1 MAAAGAGTARLAAAR
16 NRRRRGRPLRARRA
30 CNAPQAV
37 APTTRAQGR
46 RSHCVPCVCI
56 GGRSGCER
64 RRKGGH
70 ETDRPASRSSDANPY
85 LELTSD
91 PGCSALQAPAASLPG
106 HSVPDVREPVRIHQR
121 AAAERAPGSRRAVSG
136 VRDRRHVG
144 FPPLRREPLC
154 DRTRPAGRRRWLVPI
169 VATGESPDRCAELAE
184 RAAIVD
190 RTGVC
195 AGWSRIEHCS
205 RHRLIAGRTRN
216 RAYAQRVCNPAV
228 GRSACAGR
236 TPCRSVPQRWRC
248 EGVLPSSCSSCTNPG
263 NGPALRCVLHC
274 NSHTR

>member
-46 RSHCVPCVCI
+46 RSHCVPRVCI

-70 ETDRPASRSSDANPY
+70 ETDRPASRSSDANP
-85 LELTSD
+85 
-91 PGCSALQAPAASLPG
+91 CM
-106 HSVPDVREPVRIHQR
+106 SV
-121 AAAERAPGSRRAVSG
+121 S
-136 VRDRRHVG
+136 
-144 FPPLRREPLC
+144 PPLRREPLC

-184 RAAIVD
+184 RASIVD

-195 AGWSRIEHCS
+195 AGWSRIEHCR
-205 RHRLIAGRTRN
+205 RHRFIAGRARN
-216 RAYAQRVCNPAV
+216 RAYGRRVCNPAV
-228 GRSACAGR
+228 VRSVDARRGKPAASQANRRSGDPSAGQLVLVEHPPVSPAALAVRRCIVELVFELHESGKWPGITLRSAL
-236 TPCRSVPQRWRC
+236 Q
-248 EGVLPSSCSSCTNPG
+248 
-263 NGPALRCVLHC
+263 
-274 NSHTR
+274 